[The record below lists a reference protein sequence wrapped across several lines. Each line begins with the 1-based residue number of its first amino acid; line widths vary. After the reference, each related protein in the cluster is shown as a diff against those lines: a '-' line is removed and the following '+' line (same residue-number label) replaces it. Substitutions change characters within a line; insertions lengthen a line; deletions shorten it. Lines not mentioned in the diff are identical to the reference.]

1 MKSNLKYYLSI
12 FMRRLHYFLLVV
24 IIVSTSGFIIATILP
39 AQYRSEALLLVQSEQ
54 IPDRLAS
61 STVRTGVVERMQII
75 EQQLLASGTL
85 LDIAMQFE
93 LYSAQPG
100 LTRQEIVDDM
110 RMRILI
116 DARSRRGAAT
126 TIAVIY
132 EGNSAAKTLQVTN
145 DIAARILQ
153 ASVDMRTSSA
163 VQTLEFFKQEV
174 ARLGAD
180 LDRNEA
186 ALLDFRTSNQD
197 SLPDSISYRRSK
209 QNGLQERAL
218 QLQREAGALIE
229 RRVRLAALF
238 KLTGRT
244 ARSEAVSPELRLLQ
258 RLEAELASLLLTFS
272 PQSPQARLLQRRVDA
287 QRQAVVS
294 QQSSSLPVED
304 PQVDLTPFDIQQAE
318 IDGQLSYLSVQQSQL
333 EGEIEILRL
342 SIASTPAVAAEL
354 SELERD
360 NAITQGQYNAMV
372 NRLAEAQTGER
383 IESLSKGQR
392 IVMIG
397 EPVLP
402 TDPYSPDRKLIAGGS
417 VLGGM
422 VLGLALVLLLE
433 LLNQAIRRPSEI
445 VAGLGLTPI
454 ATLPYIRTR
463 REVVARRNIIAAT
476 FLGAVISVTGSL
488 YVIHQFYMPVDMI
501 IGQISNRIS
510 P

>member
-1 MKSNLKYYLSI
+1 MKPDLKYYLSI
-12 FMRRLHYFLLVV
+12 FIRRLPYFLLVAV
-24 IIVSTSGFIIATILP
+24 IVSVSGIIIAATLP
-39 AQYRSEALLLVQSEQ
+39 AKFRAEALLLVQSEQ

-61 STVRTGVVERMQII
+61 STVRTGAVERLQII
-75 EQQLLASGTL
+75 EQQLLAYDTL
-85 LDIAMQFE
+85 LEIATRYD
-93 LYSAQPG
+93 LYSEWPG
-100 LTRQEIVDDM
+100 LTPEEIFDDM
-110 RMRILI
+110 RMRIRI
-116 DARSRRGAAT
+116 DARSRRGEAT

-132 EGNSAAKTLQVTN
+132 EGDSAVKTLQVTD

-153 ASVDMRTSSA
+153 ASVQMRTSSA

-186 ALLDFRTSNQD
+186 DLLAFRTSNQD
-197 SLPDSISYRRSK
+197 SLPDSLTYRRSK

-244 ARSEAVSPELRLLQ
+244 ARSEIFSPELRQLQ
-258 RLEAELASLLLTFS
+258 VLEAELATLLLTFS

-287 QRQAVVS
+287 QRNIVVS
-294 QQSSSLPVED
+294 QQSSALPVEI
-304 PQVDLTPFDIQQAE
+304 PEVELTPFDIQQAE
-318 IDGQLSYLSVQQSQL
+318 IDGQLSYLSVQQRQL
-333 EGEIEILRL
+333 EQAIETLRL
-342 SIASTPAVAAEL
+342 SIASTPAVAAQL

-360 NAITQGQYNAMV
+360 NSITQGQYNAMV

-383 IESLSKGQR
+383 IESLSKGRR
-392 IVMIG
+392 IVMIAA
-397 EPVLP
+397 PALP
-402 TDPYSPDRKLIAGGS
+402 TAPYSPDRKLIAGGS
-417 VLGGM
+417 VLAGI
-422 VLGLALVLLLE
+422 VLGLALVLVLE

-463 REVVARRNIIAAT
+463 REAVNRRNFIAAT
-476 FLGAVISVTGSL
+476 FLGAAISLTGGL
-488 YVIHQFYMPVDMI
+488 YVIHAFYLPVDMI